1 MENSNNQSIK
11 FKKRV
16 AVIGGGPSGM
26 LAAAYASKGG
36 SHAVLF
42 EKNEKLGKKLY
53 ITGKG
58 RCNITN
64 ASDNQNIMAN
74 TVKNSKFLYSALNNF
89 DSNSTVELIESLG
102 VKTKVERGGRVFPLS
117 DKSSD
122 ILKAFTQLLKQTN
135 VEVRLNSE
143 VDGIEKVGDIFTV
156 ESAGKKEKFD
166 AVVLATG
173 GASYPL
179 TGSTGDGYK
188 FAAALGHTV
197 TDIRPSL
204 VPFETVEEWPST
216 LSGLSLKNVTLNVFK
231 NNKKVYSE
239 LGEML
244 FTHFGVSGPLVLSAS
259 SHVCDSPEG
268 VQLFIDLKPALTL
281 EELDRRLLRD
291 FQKNNRRIFAN
302 SLNELLP
309 MSLIPV
315 IVELSNIPPTLC
327 TSDITKKMRHDLCA
341 LLKALPLTV
350 KCTRPMS
357 EAIITRGGVKVSE
370 INASTMAS
378 KKVDGLYFAGELI
391 DVDAKTGGYNLQIAC
406 STGVLAGQSIQ

>member
-1 MENSNNQSIK
+1 MENSS
-11 FKKRV
+11 KKKV
-16 AVIGGGPSGM
+16 AIIGGGPSGM
-26 LAAAYASKGG
+26 LAASYASKGG
-36 SHAVLF
+36 AYVTLF

-74 TVKNSKFLYSALNNF
+74 TKRNPKFLYSALNNF
-89 DSNSTVELIESLG
+89 DSNATISFIESMG
-102 VKTKVERGGRVFPLS
+102 IKTKIERGARVFPVS

-122 ILKAFTQLLKQTN
+122 ILKAFTTLLKESK
-135 VEVRLNSE
+135 VDVRLNSCVE
-143 VDGIEKVGDIFTV
+143 KIEKTDNGFIV
-156 ESAGKKEKFD
+156 EANGRKEAFD

-173 GASYPL
+173 GASYPQ

-188 FAAALGHTV
+188 FAKELGHTV
-197 TDIRPSL
+197 TDIHPSL
-204 VPFETVEEWPST
+204 VPFETEETWPSD

-259 SHVCDSPEG
+259 SYVSDSPQG
-268 VQLFIDLKPALTL
+268 VKLFIDLKPGLTH
-281 EELDRRLLRD
+281 EELDRRLIRD
-291 FQKNNRRIFAN
+291 LQKNNRRIFAN

-315 IVELSNIPPTLC
+315 IIELSNIEPTISS
-327 TSDITKKMRHDLCA
+327 SDITKKMRQELCN

-350 KCTRPMS
+350 KGTRDMK

-378 KKVDGLYFAGELI
+378 KKVEGLYFAGELI
-391 DVDAKTGGYNLQIAC
+391 DVDALTGGYNLQIAC
-406 STGVLAGQSIQ
+406 STGVLAGKSINQEA